1 MARYNLRD
9 KLEEIILLYK
19 DHRKGYDELLQDL
32 KRIDEKHEKRLKG
45 YNVMPDVIENTHIT
59 KEFVNAQRGLRA
71 TIDNK
76 KRTEEAEVIATLEE
90 LRKSFISA
98 SAEIVKEIEDIF
110 GYTYKPHPEMVDESV
125 VKGIED
131 GLYTVKDLK
140 ELYENYKEKRNISM
154 MRIVAHKGR
163 EFALPETR
171 ESLFFEK
178 AYTEASEV
186 KDPPYATIT
195 NSVVSACNYAM
206 GIRGKTDIR
215 YAEVNTKA
223 GHALAKGWAKK
234 FDAFTEKNLEEAAK
248 IEETV

>member
-32 KRIDEKHEKRLKG
+32 ERIDQKYENKINGFNRDPNAVKIFDAEKRL
-45 YNVMPDVIENTHIT
+45 E
-59 KEFVNAQRGLRA
+59 A
-71 TIDNK
+71 
-76 KRTEEAEVIATLEE
+76 AEVISYLEE
-90 LRKSFISA
+90 LRRSFTDA
-98 SAEIVKEIEDIF
+98 SAKIVKEIEDIF

-125 VKGIED
+125 VKRIED

-163 EFALPETR
+163 EFTLPGTK
-171 ESLFFEK
+171 ESVFFEK

-215 YAEVNTKA
+215 AAEVNTEA
-223 GHALAKGWAKK
+223 GHALAKGWARK
-234 FDAFTEKNLEEAAK
+234 FDSFTEKNLEEATK
-248 IEETV
+248 IEETI

>member
-32 KRIDEKHEKRLKG
+32 KRIDEKHKKRLKE
-45 YNVMPDVIENTHIT
+45 YNPIPDVIENAHK
-59 KEFVNAQRGLRA
+59 KEVADVLHGLRV

-90 LRKSFISA
+90 LRRSFVDA
-98 SAEIVKEIEDIF
+98 SAEIVKEIENVF
-110 GYTYKPHPEMVDESV
+110 GYAYKPHPEMVDESI

-131 GLYTVKDLK
+131 GLYTVKDLE
-140 ELYENYKEKRNISM
+140 ELYKKYKRKRNISM

-163 EFALPETR
+163 KFALPGTK
-171 ESLFFEK
+171 ESLFFET

-186 KDPPYATIT
+186 KDPPYETIT
-195 NSVVSACNYAM
+195 NSVVSACNRAM
-206 GIRGKTDIR
+206 GIREKTDIR
-215 YAEVNTKA
+215 AAEVNTEM
-223 GHALAKGWAKK
+223 GHALAKSWAEK
-234 FDAFTEKNLEEAAK
+234 FDTFTEKNLEEATK